1 MSLIKRLLDAFR
13 SRSTGAGQ
21 HLREPTKPSQA
32 FVEHAQKEIEWIQE
46 QMRNPQPKP
55 RVSPDTY
62 DPILASTLW
71 KGDEYWGTPL
81 NATNVE
87 LEDTIDFL
95 AKNRDQSLW
104 FSVIRHLPKND
115 PAGVETVEWILR
127 QPDCDA
133 VNALAIF
140 GMYSGPTY
148 CGKSSASANLGKD
161 RALPALKI
169 IEARDQSD
177 NPYPV
182 RLGPCRHLMPKF
194 GDESLGNG
202 RLLLRKAQAEAQAL
216 PPGEVPAL
224 MIPERTLLSGGTG
237 PENIVVY
244 HVDAVGLIVVPK
256 ERQAT

>member
-1 MSLIKRLLDAFR
+1 
-13 SRSTGAGQ
+13 
-21 HLREPTKPSQA
+21 
-32 FVEHAQKEIEWIQE
+32 
-46 QMRNPQPKP
+46 MRNPQPKP
-55 RVSPDTY
+55 LVSPDKY
-62 DPILASTLW
+62 DPLLASTLW

-81 NATNVE
+81 DAQNVE

-104 FSVIRHLPKND
+104 FSVIRDLPKNV

-140 GMYSGPTY
+140 GMYSGPMY
-148 CGKSSASANLGKD
+148 CGKSSASDDLGKD

-182 RLGPCRHLMPKF
+182 RLGPCRHLMPKL

-202 RLLLRKAQAEAQAL
+202 RLLLRKAQTEAQAL
-216 PPGEVPAL
+216 QPGEVPAL
-224 MIPERTLLSGGTG
+224 TIPERTLLSGGTG
-237 PENIVVY
+237 PENIEIY
-244 HVDAVGLIVVPK
+244 HVDTIGLIVVPR
-256 ERQAT
+256 ERQVI